1 MENMMMSKQDK
12 YNKLLKLQKE
22 YRSGIV
28 KNEDLS
34 LEQKLLL
41 NRLYDMQ
48 LQRLEDEKN
57 KKLNKILKYRKKIT
71 F

>member
-22 YRSGIV
+22 YRAGIV
-28 KNEDLS
+28 KNEDS
-34 LEQKLLL
+34 NLEKKLLL
-41 NRLYDMQ
+41 NRVYDMQ

>member
-22 YRSGIV
+22 YRAGIV
-28 KNEDLS
+28 KNEDLN